1 MIHIRLFAFATRLV
15 WPSISSSFRYGRFAS
30 MWLVHKFKAERLG
43 TSRRRRQTVN
53 LDRVSQKDEPSRRG
67 RFANIEQ

>member
-43 TSRRRRQTVN
+43 VLYSAAPLAVGDKPSTWSCFPERRAQ
-53 LDRVSQKDEPSRRG
+53 
-67 RFANIEQ
+67 